1 VKSNRQ
7 HGEGVMEAAF
17 LNESVKLKVSNNT
30 IDYVIRLGRKRKL
43 QPILVKFM
51 SFAVKLEVLKNT
63 KKLAG
68 LQIQVDKDFPLETRR
83 Y

>member
-1 VKSNRQ
+1 
-7 HGEGVMEAAF
+7 MEAAF

>member
-1 VKSNRQ
+1 
-7 HGEGVMEAAF
+7 MEAAF
-17 LNESVKLKVSNNT
+17 LSESVKLKVSNNT

-51 SFAVKLEVLKNT
+51 SFAVKLEVLKNK
-63 KKLAG
+63 KKLG